1 MDTRSTVPLILTV
14 GPCGSFSAKLDWAK
28 PMAVKLVPTRPM
40 ASTKVG
46 EKMDILAVA
55 SVVVCV
61 Y

>member
-1 MDTRSTVPLILTV
+1 LILTV

-46 EKMDILAVA
+46 EKIDILAVA